1 MSEEVEDECPECEP
15 GLAAWMATFSDLMAL
30 LMCFFVLLLSFSEL
44 DALKFKR
51 LAGSLRNA
59 FGVQTEITAI
69 IVCNT
74 TASPVTFRIFH
85 DNDGTTYDQ
94 TTALWY
100 DVSLAANTTTL
111 ISSEAPNGGIALQ
124 QNGTIGVQ
132 IGTAD
137 AITFTFYGQ
146 TAELYRAR

>member
-59 FGVQTEITAI
+59 FGVQTEITADRVLRNSLLVKAPTMLP
-69 IVCNT
+69 IVFCPFWT
-74 TASPVTFRIFH
+74 GYESC
-85 DNDGTTYDQ
+85 
-94 TTALWY
+94 W
-100 DVSLAANTTTL
+100 
-111 ISSEAPNGGIALQ
+111 
-124 QNGTIGVQ
+124 
-132 IGTAD
+132 
-137 AITFTFYGQ
+137 
-146 TAELYRAR
+146 